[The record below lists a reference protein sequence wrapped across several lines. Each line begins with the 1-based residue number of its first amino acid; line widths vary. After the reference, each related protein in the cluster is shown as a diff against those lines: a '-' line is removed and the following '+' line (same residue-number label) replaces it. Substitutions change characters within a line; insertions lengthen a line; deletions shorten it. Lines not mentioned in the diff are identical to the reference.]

1 MINTGLT
8 FVVLEH
14 CMMAA
19 TRLQFEMN
27 RVNIC
32 GMRYAVGAL
41 TGFLVYSRRA
51 GERLLTMMMSRAGSR
66 LVKL

>member
-32 GMRYAVGAL
+32 GMPYVVGVL
-41 TGFLVYSRRA
+41 TGFLIYSRCT
-51 GERLLTMMMSRAGSR
+51 GEHLLGTMMSKAG
-66 LVKL
+66 